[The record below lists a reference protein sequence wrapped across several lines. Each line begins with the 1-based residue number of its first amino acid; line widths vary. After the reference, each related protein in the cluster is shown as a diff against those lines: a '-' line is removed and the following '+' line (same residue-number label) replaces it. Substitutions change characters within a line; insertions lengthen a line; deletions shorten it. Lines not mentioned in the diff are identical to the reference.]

1 MLQLHPSRSSLRQ
14 LASIIGCCT
23 VMQAATAATPATL
36 RGRWEVIQVAVDHQ
50 DQPHWQYF
58 PDDPRL
64 LGRQLV
70 IDDAGI
76 RLDDGSRTCGAP
88 AFTALPADQL
98 QHFIGT
104 RFPRP
109 ASFEM
114 PTQPTLAD
122 FGIRLADLS
131 ITPLQVH
138 CTPGQSPWNGAW
150 LVPTPGNRLLTND
163 DGSGEVLVL
172 RKENAHPPIH
182 ASFACAKA
190 RNPAERTICASATLA
205 GYDRSVA
212 AAYRFALRRSSD
224 DASSLRKA
232 QRKWIE
238 SRDACG
244 TDANCLVDSMRNR
257 IDQLMQQ

>member
-1 MLQLHPSRSSLRQ
+1 MRLLHLHRPSLR
-14 LASIIGCCT
+14 LLGAIIACCAA
-23 VMQAATAATPATL
+23 VQAAAATTPAAL
-36 RGRWEVIQVAVDHQ
+36 QGRWEVIQVAVDHQ
-50 DQPHWQYF
+50 DQPHWLYF

-76 RLDDGSRTCGAP
+76 RLDDGSHTCDAP
-88 AFTALPADQL
+88 AFTALPADKL

-122 FGIRLADLS
+122 FGLRLADMS

-138 CTPGQSPWNGAW
+138 CAPEQSPWNSAW
-150 LVPTPGNRLLTND
+150 LVPAFGDRLLTNY
-163 DGSGEVLVL
+163 DGSGEILVL
-172 RKENAHPPIH
+172 RKHNTHQPIH
-182 ASFACAKA
+182 ASFACSKA
-190 RNPAERTICASATLA
+190 HSPAERTICASATLA

-212 AAYRFALRRSSD
+212 AAYRFALRRSGD